1 MGNFLYSLMIIASQ
15 NLTNF
20 DIDLPSDIVF
30 RINLAW
36 VSSIDE
42 LIEILKTHQDKKI
55 FLDLPIGRLKP
66 PNNKYSIDDLI
77 PLINEFKQV
86 QYFAV
91 SNVESSSDL
100 QKYVDVLPDYVSI
113 VPKIESPTAVTNI
126 EEIVNTIPSSPKV
139 VMLDHD
145 DMFSSIIRK
154 GESESIFMSKMET
167 LIRYCNEHDV
177 VLLRTV
183 GVIFSDSEK
192 RISQYIK

>member
-1 MGNFLYSLMIIASQ
+1 MIIASQ
-15 NLTNF
+15 NLVNF
-20 DIDLPSDIVF
+20 NIDLPSDVVF

-66 PNNKYSIDDLI
+66 PNNKYSMDDLI
-77 PLINEFKQV
+77 PIINKFKQIR
-86 QYFAV
+86 YFAV
-91 SNVESSSDL
+91 SNVESSNDL
-100 QKYVDVLPDYVSI
+100 QKYVDILPDYVSI

-126 EEIVNTIPSSPKV
+126 EEIVNTLVSTPKII
-139 VMLDHD
+139 MLDHD

-154 GESESIFMSKMET
+154 GDSESIFLSKMES
-167 LIRYCNEHDV
+167 LINYCNENDV
-177 VLLRTV
+177 TLLRTV

>member
-1 MGNFLYSLMIIASQ
+1 MIIASQ
-15 NLTNF
+15 NLANYE
-20 DIDLPSDIVF
+20 IGLPSDVVF

-42 LIEILKTHQDKKI
+42 LRDILQTHQDKEI

-77 PLINEFKQV
+77 PIINEFKQIR
-86 QYFAV
+86 YFAV

-100 QKYVDVLPDYVSI
+100 QKYVDVLPDNVSI
-113 VPKIESPTAVTNI
+113 IPKIESPTAVTNI
-126 EEIVNTIPSSPKV
+126 EEIVNTLPSTPKI

-167 LIRYCNEHDV
+167 LIRYCDDHDV

-192 RISQYIK
+192 RISQYIN

>member
-1 MGNFLYSLMIIASQ
+1 MIIASQ

-20 DIDLPSDIVF
+20 DVDLPSDIVF

-42 LIEILKTHQDKKI
+42 LIEILKTHHDKKI